1 MQELSAH
8 THRELGLAEERLA
21 YELLVKRRGVGVAFE
36 VEVRDE
42 PAHLF
47 ELHAGDLLQVE
58 DLPSNNSVSCIRTF
72 EEKS

>member
-8 THRELGLAEERLA
+8 THRKLGLDEERLA
-21 YELLVKRRGVGVAFE
+21 YELLVKRWGVGVAFE

-58 DLPSNNSVSCIRTF
+58 DLPSDNSVSYFRALH
-72 EEKS
+72 EKS